1 MNTLMK
7 ATPSPSLKKLF
18 EDFGTYDSLFDGS
31 FFNRGKQVPA
41 VNIKENEKGFDIYVA
56 VPGFEKEDFKL
67 DIANNV
73 LTISAER
80 KDQKEE
86 DKDNYTRKEFS
97 YSSFS
102 RSFGIPD
109 NVKEDHIK
117 AKYDKG
123 ILHLKL
129 EKSDKALPKRKIIPV
144 E

>member
-1 MNTLMK
+1 MK
-7 ATPSPSLKKLF
+7 ATPSPSLKRLF
-18 EDFGTYDSLFDGS
+18 EDFGAYDSLFDGS
-31 FFNRGKQVPA
+31 FLGRGTQVPA
-41 VNIKENEKGFDIYVA
+41 VNIKENEKGFDVDVA
-56 VPGFEKEDFKL
+56 APGFEKEDFKV

-86 DKDNYTRKEFS
+86 EKDSYTRKEFS

-109 NVKEDHIK
+109 NVKEDQIK